1 MVSSLSPAVLG
12 PYLSLWLKN
21 IGLSFSE
28 IGLVQSVSELAQLL
42 TDFPTG
48 GVADRYGRIK
58 TYSLGSS
65 LFGLGLLVVALS
77 KDLIGTILGA
87 SLSGLGSALVSGTMV
102 PWLYDSLNDR
112 EAVKAILGRVKELSG
127 PVRFVGGFLGLP
139 SALSIW
145 GLTFLSVPDEGGN
158 IPEKPSGR

>member
-1 MVSSLSPAVLG
+1 MSSLSPAVLG

-21 IGLSFSE
+21 IGLGFSE

-42 TDFPTG
+42 ADFPTKVIPRASAG
-48 GVADRYGRIK
+48 K
-58 TYSLGSS
+58 
-65 LFGLGLLVVALS
+65 FGLG
-77 KDLIGTILGA
+77 
-87 SLSGLGSALVSGTMV
+87 
-102 PWLYDSLNDR
+102 
-112 EAVKAILGRVKELSG
+112 EAYLFA
-127 PVRFVGGFLGLP
+127 GFLGLP